1 MSEAID
7 HGTLS
12 QLAQAGVIS
21 GTQIVAQ
28 EGSWFVRVR
37 LGEQKRL
44 LTSQRSRKLRLFR
57 RMETLVAYLKSLG
70 ITRFDV
76 DASAFEADAPVEN
89 SRPDRARAMKQIH
102 EAAAYEQWFRK
113 QVQQA
118 VDDDS
123 QGVSDADARR
133 QFAAK
138 RAALLQGT

>member
-1 MSEAID
+1 MPEAID

-37 LGEQKRL
+37 LGDQERL

-89 SRPDRARAMKQIH
+89 SRPDRAQAMKKIH
-102 EAAAYEQWFRK
+102 EAAAYEQWFRE

-118 VDDDS
+118 MDDNS
-123 QGVSDADARR
+123 QGVSDADARK

-138 RAALLQGT
+138 RAALLKDA